1 MQRISDY
8 IMNEVHNVGCEHIFL
23 VTGRGSLYLSDALAR
38 NKKIEAV
45 CVHHEQSASYAAMAY
60 AQATGKMGACLVST
74 GCASTNA
81 ITGVLCAWQDDI
93 PLIVISGQNKLQETT
108 TYTGLPI
115 RTYGQQEANVIE
127 LVKSITKYAVM
138 LKDPQEVVYEI
149 GKALY
154 LAKTG
159 RKGPVWIDVPL
170 DIQNMYI
177 DPENA
182 KIFEPEKEKIEI
194 SDSDIKFVI
203 DSIDL
208 AKRPVVLIGS
218 GIRSSGAI
226 LELEKFIEK
235 NNIPVVYSASST
247 DILSSDFKLAIG
259 CVAAM
264 AGNRAANFTIQNSDL
279 VLVLGNRMSTMVTG
293 DVCKFAREAKIIAV
307 DIDPYEHQKFK
318 NKIDKIIV
326 CDVKDFLIEI
336 LKKDINKTNLD
347 WIEKCLDWKKRYLKV
362 ENQYKGSKLVDLYE
376 LGEELTNSMD
386 DDAIFVTD
394 AGLQELILPT
404 TIEFKKNQRC
414 LHPASQGAMGY
425 ALPASIGAHY
435 ATKKQIVAVIGD
447 GTMMMNIQELQT
459 IFHNDLPIKI
469 LIINNDCYAIIR
481 RRQKDLFRTRIIG
494 TDKSNGVSCPDFEKV
509 SKSFGIHY
517 EKISSSDELK
527 QNIKKVLQIKGSVIC
542 EIFAKEDQDYI
553 HSSYRTNE
561 NGKFVQPPIED
572 QSPFL
577 KKEIIESE
585 MIIKPIDL

>member
-1 MQRISDY
+1 MQRVSDY
-8 IMNEVHNVGCEHIFL
+8 IMDKVFNEGCEHIFL

-38 NKKIEAV
+38 NKRIEPV
-45 CVHHEQSASYAAMAY
+45 CVHHEQSASYAAMSY
-60 AQATGKMGACLVST
+60 AQATGKIGACLVST

-93 PLIVISGQNKLQETT
+93 PMVVISGQNKLQETT
-108 TYTGLPI
+108 AFTGLPI
-115 RTYGQQEANVIE
+115 RTYGQQEANVVE

-138 LKDPQEVVYEI
+138 LKDPQEVVYEVE
-149 GKALY
+149 KALY
-154 LAKTG
+154 LAKKG

-177 DPENA
+177 DPESA
-182 KIFEPEKEKIEI
+182 KTFEPHEEKIKI
-194 SDSDIKFVI
+194 SDDDLNFVI
-203 DSIDL
+203 NNISL
-208 AKRPVVLIGS
+208 SKRPVVLIGS
-218 GIRSSGAI
+218 GIRSSGAFQ
-226 LELEKFIEK
+226 ELEKFIEK
-235 NNIPVVYSASST
+235 LNIPVVYSASST
-247 DILSSDFKLAIG
+247 DILPSDYKLAIG
-259 CVAAM
+259 CVGAM

-326 CDVKDFLIEI
+326 CDVKDFLTQI
-336 LKKDINKTNLD
+336 LKKDINQIRQD
-347 WIEKCLDWKKRYLKV
+347 WVEKCLDWKRRYLKI
-362 ENQYKGSKLVDLYE
+362 EDRYRGSNLVDLYE
-376 LGEELTNSMD
+376 LSEELTKAMD

-394 AGLQELILPT
+394 AGLQELILPS

-425 ALPASIGAHY
+425 ALPASIGAYY
-435 ATKKQIVAVIGD
+435 AQKKQVVAVIGD

-459 IFHNDLPIKI
+459 IFHNNLPIKI

-517 EKISSSDELK
+517 EKISSSEELR
-527 QNIKKVLQIKGSVIC
+527 QNIKKILQIKGSVIC
-542 EIFAKEDQDYI
+542 EILAKEDQDYI

-561 NGKFVQPPIED
+561 KGKFVQPPIED

-577 KKEIIESE
+577 KKEIIQSE
-585 MIIKPIDL
+585 MIIKSIDL

>member
-1 MQRISDY
+1 
-8 IMNEVHNVGCEHIFL
+8 
-23 VTGRGSLYLSDALAR
+23 
-38 NKKIEAV
+38 
-45 CVHHEQSASYAAMAY
+45 
-60 AQATGKMGACLVST
+60 
-74 GCASTNA
+74 
-81 ITGVLCAWQDDI
+81 
-93 PLIVISGQNKLQETT
+93 
-108 TYTGLPI
+108 
-115 RTYGQQEANVIE
+115 
-127 LVKSITKYAVM
+127 
-138 LKDPQEVVYEI
+138 
-149 GKALY
+149 
-154 LAKTG
+154 
-159 RKGPVWIDVPL
+159 
-170 DIQNMYI
+170 
-177 DPENA
+177 
-182 KIFEPEKEKIEI
+182 
-194 SDSDIKFVI
+194 
-203 DSIDL
+203 
-208 AKRPVVLIGS
+208 
-218 GIRSSGAI
+218 
-226 LELEKFIEK
+226 
-235 NNIPVVYSASST
+235 
-247 DILSSDFKLAIG
+247 
-259 CVAAM
+259 
-264 AGNRAANFTIQNSDL
+264 
-279 VLVLGNRMSTMVTG
+279 
-293 DVCKFAREAKIIAV
+293 
-307 DIDPYEHQKFK
+307 
-318 NKIDKIIV
+318 
-326 CDVKDFLIEI
+326 
-336 LKKDINKTNLD
+336 
-347 WIEKCLDWKKRYLKV
+347 
-362 ENQYKGSKLVDLYE
+362 
-376 LGEELTNSMD
+376 MD

>member
-1 MQRISDY
+1 
-8 IMNEVHNVGCEHIFL
+8 MNEVYNVGCEHIFL

-182 KIFEPEKEKIEI
+182 KIFEPDKEKIEI
-194 SDSDIKFVI
+194 SNSDINLVI
-203 DSIDL
+203 NDINL

-226 LELEKFIEK
+226 EELKKFIEK
-235 NNIPVVYSASST
+235 HNLPVVYSASST
-247 DILSSDFKLAIG
+247 DILPSDFKLAIG

-279 VLVLGNRMSTMVTG
+279 VVVLGNRMSTMVTG

-326 CDVKDFLIEI
+326 CDVKDFLKEI
-336 LKKDINKTNLD
+336 LKKDINKTNQD
-347 WIEKCLDWKKRYLKV
+347 WVEKCLDWKKRYLKV
-362 ENQYKGSKLVDLYE
+362 ESQYRDSKLVDLYE
-376 LGEELTNSMD
+376 LSEELTKAMD
-386 DDAIFVTD
+386 DDAVFVTD

-435 ATKKQIVAVIGD
+435 ATKKQIVTVIGD

-517 EKISSSDELK
+517 ERISSSDELK
-527 QNIKKVLQIKGSVIC
+527 QNIKNILQLKGSVIC
-542 EIFAKEDQDYI
+542 EIIAKEDQDYI

-577 KKEIIESE
+577 KKEIIKSE